1 MKNLKIIVFVITTI
15 LFVACSSSDNNDA
28 PSKVAVIG
36 SIDTNVLLSLSG
48 NDATA
53 LVTLN
58 GESAATQTTELAI
71 GGEVSY
77 KVNTASA
84 NVEIVILDFFFTSG
98 NREFWTNNIQVNVN
112 TQTSPSV
119 ATLTVLD
126 GAAVGDEAKFGF
138 TFALKTNGV
147 LDLNTTYIVDPKIRV
162 RS

>member
-15 LFVACSSSDNNDA
+15 LFVACRSSDNNDA
-28 PSKVAVIG
+28 PGKVAVLG
-36 SIDTNVLLSLSG
+36 SIDASALLSLSG

-58 GESAATQTTELAI
+58 GESAATQTTELAV

-126 GAAVGDEAKFGF
+126 GAVGDEVKFGF

>member
-58 GESAATQTTELAI
+58 GESAATQTTELAV

-126 GAAVGDEAKFGF
+126 GAVGDEVKFGF

>member
-126 GAAVGDEAKFGF
+126 GAVGDEVKFGF